1 MPKLDEVPRKRRK
14 LLNAST
20 TATATVRA
28 KLPQLLEAI
37 EVQPPAPSASVEEMA
52 PLAMEEAS
60 PMMPE
65 ARSPTLMIQDMLGEL
80 AHEGEAAE
88 APGIV

>member
-1 MPKLDEVPRKRRK
+1 M
-14 LLNAST
+14 
-20 TATATVRA
+20 
-28 KLPQLLEAI
+28 
-37 EVQPPAPSASVEEMA
+37 EVQPPAPSESVEEMA

-88 APGIV
+88 APGTV

>member
-14 LLNAST
+14 LLDAST
-20 TATATVRA
+20 TTAATANLQQ
-28 KLPQLLEAI
+28 LPEAM
-37 EVQPPAPSASVEEMA
+37 EVQPPAPSESVEEMA

-88 APGIV
+88 APGTV